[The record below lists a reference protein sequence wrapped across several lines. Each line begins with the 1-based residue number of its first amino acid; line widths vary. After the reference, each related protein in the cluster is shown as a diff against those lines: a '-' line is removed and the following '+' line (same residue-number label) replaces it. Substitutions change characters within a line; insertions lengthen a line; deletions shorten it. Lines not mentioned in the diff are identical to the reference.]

1 MEHWAKVLK
10 HIKDITIDV
19 MNIEM
24 TLMITTI
31 LILNLLHST

>member
-31 LILNLLHST
+31 LLLNLLHSK